1 MLAFYIR
8 KKPGHELYSVISM
21 IDHFFLEEILGNLI
35 PIAFLVRFKIERV
48 LFQNVSLDLKMNS
61 PVNTFSEIGFCIC
74 HFYK

>member
-1 MLAFYIR
+1 MLAFYIS

-48 LFQNVSLDLKMNS
+48 LPKR
-61 PVNTFSEIGFCIC
+61 FSWFENELASEHVFRDWILYLPFL
-74 HFYK
+74 